1 MNKEQAL
8 KILID
13 LAFKAEL
20 PKGLTGNDA
29 KMYIDQLNGA
39 INIIKESIKD
49 N

>member
-8 KILID
+8 NILID
-13 LAFKAEL
+13 LAFKADL

-29 KMYIDQLNGA
+29 QVYIEQLNGA
-39 INIIKESIKD
+39 INIIKEAIKD